1 MEQFIQKIWFFLA
14 KNPEYLARFTTGVMA
29 RPEIKYTRQESKRG
43 FTLDIIGFAIVETEP
58 KSIAPIIADI

>member
-1 MEQFIQKIWFFLA
+1 M
-14 KNPEYLARFTTGVMA
+14 ARFTTGVMA